1 MMAVF
6 LYDEQT
12 LGPARWDERKIT
24 SVLSKFSGILVQV
37 KVSNDHRNNN
47 SRDRHD
53 DIQRVANE
61 IFETK
66 RKQCISL
73 YVQFGDRKLG
83 DLDGVQMDAAKRRSH
98 RIVQRKGTEGS
109 LRISLFGV
117 ERYKGGRSGQ
127 YPYSEREVEQ
137 LKLLVD
143 SSVGEVTTWK
153 DRNKEFFHEAKGSRN
168 WWTKWAED

>member
-73 YVQFGDRKLG
+73 HVQFGDRKQG
-83 DLDGVQMDAAKRRSH
+83 DCDGVKMDVPERRSEIMEH
-98 RIVQRKGTEGS
+98 PRETEGS
-109 LRISLFGV
+109 LRILLFGV
-117 ERYKGGRSGQ
+117 DRYKSGRGGQ
-127 YPYSEREVEQ
+127 Y
-137 LKLLVD
+137 
-143 SSVGEVTTWK
+143 T
-153 DRNKEFFHEAKGSRN
+153 
-168 WWTKWAED
+168 